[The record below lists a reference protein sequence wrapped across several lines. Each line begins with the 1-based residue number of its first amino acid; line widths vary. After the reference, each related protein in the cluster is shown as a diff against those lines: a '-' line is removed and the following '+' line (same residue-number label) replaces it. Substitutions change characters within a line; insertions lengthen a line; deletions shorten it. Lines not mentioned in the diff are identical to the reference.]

1 MLKREIGVD
10 ARLVTRLIG
19 EHKELSIAELQNLT
33 GYREAYINLVLG
45 WLLKEDKIL
54 YKEKDDGLYIQ
65 SNENSKK

>member
-1 MLKREIGVD
+1 MLKREIRVD
-10 ARLVTRLIG
+10 ANLING
-19 EHKELSIAELQNLT
+19 LIRESKELTVSKLQELT

-45 WLLKEDKIL
+45 WLLKENKIL